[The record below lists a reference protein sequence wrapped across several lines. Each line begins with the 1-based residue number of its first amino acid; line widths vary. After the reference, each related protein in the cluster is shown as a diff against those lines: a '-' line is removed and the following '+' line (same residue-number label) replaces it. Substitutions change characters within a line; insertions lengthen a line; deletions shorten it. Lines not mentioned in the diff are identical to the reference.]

1 MGIVQSFRTF
11 RGGLARRLK
20 RESNDW
26 QRWLDRRAVP
36 ASKQNVNMATSA
48 TLIDKPRDSAIALR
62 WIISARDDLVWL
74 IGSVVSSY
82 LLLVLYV
89 NGILPLVPMVALWAI
104 LIDAPHV
111 FGTFSRT
118 YFDRTERQNRAR
130 LLWGSLL
137 FFAVGP
143 LMVFAGAGLVFFFV
157 AALWAYYHLV
167 KQHYGFMVLYKKK
180 NNDLAPLDNAL
191 DRLLLLFAFNYPFVA
206 FIARDPEAMARV
218 PAALRSGVDG
228 LATALL
234 AGTLILAIAW
244 VIRQI
249 QRAVAGEQLNVPKYL
264 LLAAAIP
271 MHWIVLLTPMPHKP
285 IAIVAILTIYHN
297 LQYHR
302 LIWFHNQKYV
312 RTGNR
317 GDRVTASSRDGV
329 TGAGDSSATALTGT
343 VGVPPAP
350 VNITL
355 RDKYGAAELISRRL
369 LYYVACGILF
379 GLIYQGPRQF
389 LGYVSLKSGGATGGA
404 AEQSSAIQLS
414 ISFLWGYAF
423 IHYYLDSKI
432 WRVRRDPSVGKA
444 LNM

>member
-1 MGIVQSFRTF
+1 M
-11 RGGLARRLK
+11 A
-20 RESNDW
+20 
-26 QRWLDRRAVP
+26 
-36 ASKQNVNMATSA
+36 ASVEIT
-48 TLIDKPRDSAIALR
+48 TKPVASAISLR
-62 WIISARDDLVWL
+62 WIISARDDLVWF
-74 IGSVVSSY
+74 IGSVLSSY
-82 LLLVLYV
+82 LLLFLYV
-89 NGILPLVPMVALWAI
+89 KGFVSLLVMAATWAI

-118 YFDRTERQNRAR
+118 YFDRTERKNRAR

-143 LMVFAGAGLVFFFV
+143 LLVWAGAGFVFFFV

-180 NNDLAPLDNAL
+180 NGDLAKVDNAL
-191 DRLLLLFAFNYPFVA
+191 DRLFLLFAFNYPFIE

-218 PAALRSGVDG
+218 PAALRGGVDG
-228 LATALL
+228 LSTILLIATVVLGFAWL
-234 AGTLILAIAW
+234 A
-244 VIRQI
+244 RQV
-249 QRAVAGEQLNVPKYL
+249 QRALVGEPLNVPKYL

-302 LIWFHNQKYV
+302 LIWFHNKKYNRMTV
-312 RTGNR
+312 SRTQ
-317 GDRVTASSRDGV
+317 
-329 TGAGDSSATALTGT
+329 DSNSLGSDSDQ
-343 VGVPPAP
+343 
-350 VNITL
+350 VN
-355 RDKYGAAELISRRL
+355 YGAASVISRHVA
-369 LYYVACGILF
+369 YYIGFGILF
-379 GLIYQGPRQF
+379 GIIYQGPRQL
-389 LGYVSLKSGGATGGA
+389 LGYLSFQNATAGATA
-404 AEQSSAIQLS
+404 QPLMIQLG

-432 WRVRRDPSVGKA
+432 WRVRRDASVGKA

>member
-1 MGIVQSFRTF
+1 M
-11 RGGLARRLK
+11 A
-20 RESNDW
+20 
-26 QRWLDRRAVP
+26 
-36 ASKQNVNMATSA
+36 ASVEIT
-48 TLIDKPRDSAIALR
+48 TKPVASAISLR
-62 WIISARDDLVWL
+62 WIISARDDLVWF
-74 IGSVVSSY
+74 IGSVLSSY
-82 LLLVLYV
+82 LLLFLYV
-89 NGILPLVPMVALWAI
+89 TGFVSLLVMAATWAI

-118 YFDRTERQNRAR
+118 YFDRTERKNRAR

-143 LMVFAGAGLVFFFV
+143 LLVWAGAGFVFFFV

-180 NNDLAPLDNAL
+180 NGDLAKVDNAL
-191 DRLLLLFAFNYPFVA
+191 DRLFLLFAFNYPFIE

-218 PAALRSGVDG
+218 PAALRGGVDG
-228 LATALL
+228 LSTILLIATVVLGFAWL
-234 AGTLILAIAW
+234 A
-244 VIRQI
+244 RQV
-249 QRAVAGEQLNVPKYL
+249 QRALVGEPLNVPKYL

-302 LIWFHNQKYV
+302 LIWFHNKKYNRMTV
-312 RTGNR
+312 SRTQ
-317 GDRVTASSRDGV
+317 
-329 TGAGDSSATALTGT
+329 DSNSLGSDSDQ
-343 VGVPPAP
+343 
-350 VNITL
+350 VN
-355 RDKYGAAELISRRL
+355 YGAASVISRHIA
-369 LYYVACGILF
+369 YYIGFGILF
-379 GLIYQGPRQF
+379 GIIYQGPRQL
-389 LGYVSLKSGGATGGA
+389 LGYLSFQNATAGATA
-404 AEQSSAIQLS
+404 QPLMIQLG

-432 WRVRRDPSVGKA
+432 WRVRRDASVGKA

>member
-1 MGIVQSFRTF
+1 
-11 RGGLARRLK
+11 
-20 RESNDW
+20 
-26 QRWLDRRAVP
+26 
-36 ASKQNVNMATSA
+36 
-48 TLIDKPRDSAIALR
+48 
-62 WIISARDDLVWL
+62 
-74 IGSVVSSY
+74 
-82 LLLVLYV
+82 
-89 NGILPLVPMVALWAI
+89 MVALWAI

-118 YFDRTERQNRAR
+118 YFDRTERHNRGR

-143 LMVFAGAGLVFFFV
+143 VMVYAGAGLIFFFL

-180 NNDLAPLDNAL
+180 NNDLAPVDNAL

-206 FIARDPEAMARV
+206 FIARDAEAMARV
-218 PAALRSGVDG
+218 PAKLQAGVNG
-228 LATALL
+228 LATILL
-234 AGTLILAIAW
+234 AGTIVLAIAW
-244 VIRQI
+244 VGRQL
-249 QRAVAGEQLNVPKYL
+249 QRALMGEPLNVPKYL

-302 LIWFHNQKYV
+302 LIWFHNKKYQA
-312 RTGNR
+312 GSA
-317 GDRVTASSRDGV
+317 DILSASTRRSLVERPDN
-329 TGAGDSSATALTGT
+329 GAAERA
-343 VGVPPAP
+343 
-350 VNITL
+350 NQMEH
-355 RDKYGAAELISRRL
+355 RQKYGAAETISRRL
-369 LYYVACGILF
+369 LYYIAFGILF
-379 GLIYQGPRQF
+379 GLIYQGPRQI
-389 LGYVSLKSGGATGGA
+389 LGYISLKNGGTAGGS
-404 AEQSSAIQLS
+404 AEQSFAIQLG

-444 LNM
+444 LNMD

>member
-1 MGIVQSFRTF
+1 MAASAETITRP
-11 RGGLARRLK
+11 LA
-20 RESNDW
+20 N
-26 QRWLDRRAVP
+26 
-36 ASKQNVNMATSA
+36 
-48 TLIDKPRDSAIALR
+48 ALSVR
-62 WIISARDDLVWL
+62 WIISARDDLIWF

-82 LLLVLYV
+82 ALLLLYV
-89 NGILPLVPMVALWAI
+89 KGVVPLIPLMAVWAI

-118 YFDRTERQNRAR
+118 YFDRTERAHRSR

-143 LMVFAGAGLVFFFV
+143 LMVLAGAGLVFFFV

-180 NNDLAPLDNAL
+180 NGDLAPIDNAL

-206 FIARDPEAMARV
+206 FIARDPEAISRV
-218 PAALRSGVDG
+218 PVALRPGVNG
-228 LATALL
+228 LATLL
-234 AGTLILAIAW
+234 LGATIILATVW
-244 VIRQI
+244 VGRQV
-249 QRAVAGEQLNVPKYL
+249 QRAFVGESLNVPKYL

-302 LIWFHNQKYV
+302 LIWFHNKKYSAGHKRV
-312 RTGNR
+312 SVAGNR
-317 GDRVTASSRDGV
+317 PVPLVADGSSQN
-329 TGAGDSSATALTGT
+329 ADS
-343 VGVPPAP
+343 
-350 VNITL
+350 
-355 RDKYGAAELISRRL
+355 RQKYGAAAVISRRL
-369 LYYVACGILF
+369 VYYIAFGIIF
-379 GLIYQGPRQF
+379 GVIYQGPRQI
-389 LGYVSLKSGGATGGA
+389 LGYLSLKNASAGT
-404 AEQSSAIQLS
+404 AEQSLAIQLG
-414 ISFLWGYAF
+414 ISFLWGYAL

-444 LNM
+444 LNMG

>member
-1 MGIVQSFRTF
+1 MAASVDVISNS
-11 RGGLARRLK
+11 
-20 RESNDW
+20 RES
-26 QRWLDRRAVP
+26 
-36 ASKQNVNMATSA
+36 
-48 TLIDKPRDSAIALR
+48 AISLR
-62 WIISARDDLVWL
+62 WIISARDDLIWL
-74 IGSVVSSY
+74 IGSVASSY

-89 NGILPLVPMVALWAI
+89 NGIIPLVPMVALWAI

-118 YFDRTERQNRAR
+118 YFDRSERQNRGR

-137 FFAVGP
+137 FFAIGP
-143 LMVFAGAGLVFFFV
+143 LMVYVGAGLVFFFL

-218 PAALRSGVDG
+218 PAKLQAGVNT
-228 LATALL
+228 LATILL
-234 AGTLILAIAW
+234 AGTVILALAW
-244 VIRQI
+244 LFRQV
-249 QRAVAGEQLNVPKYL
+249 QRAITGESLNVPKYL
-264 LLAAAIP
+264 LLTAAIP

-302 LIWFHNQKYV
+302 LIWFHNKKYV
-312 RTGNR
+312 RTACVSGRGNSP
-317 GDRVTASSRDGV
+317 TAKQGLSVPSSE
-329 TGAGDSSATALTGT
+329 
-343 VGVPPAP
+343 
-350 VNITL
+350 L
-355 RDKYGAAELISRRL
+355 RQKYGAAELISRRL
-369 LYYVACGILF
+369 LYYVAFGIIF
-379 GLIYQGPRQF
+379 GLIYQGPRQL
-389 LGYVSLKSGGATGGA
+389 LGYFSLNTGDGSVA
-404 AEQSSAIQLS
+404 VQPLAMQLG

-444 LNM
+444 LNMA

>member
-1 MGIVQSFRTF
+1 
-11 RGGLARRLK
+11 
-20 RESNDW
+20 
-26 QRWLDRRAVP
+26 
-36 ASKQNVNMATSA
+36 MAATAEVIAKAQPSA
-48 TLIDKPRDSAIALR
+48 LSMR
-62 WIISARDDLVWL
+62 WIISAQDDLIWL

-82 LLLVLYV
+82 ALLVLYV
-89 NGILPLVPMVALWAI
+89 AGIIPLVPMVALWAI

-118 YFDRTERQNRAR
+118 YFDKTEWQNRRR

-137 FFAVGP
+137 FFAIGP
-143 LMVFAGAGLVFFFV
+143 IMVLAGAGFIFFFF

-180 NNDLAPLDNAL
+180 NNDLSPVDNAL
-191 DRLLLLFAFNYPFVA
+191 DRLLLLFAFNYPFVE

-218 PAALRSGVDG
+218 PVPLQSFVNT
-228 LATALL
+228 LATILL
-234 AGTLILAIAW
+234 AGTIILAVGW
-244 VIRQI
+244 LGRQI
-249 QRAVAGEQLNVPKYL
+249 QRAITGEPLNVPKYL

-271 MHWIVLLTPMPHKP
+271 MHWVVLLTPMPHKP

-302 LIWFHNQKYV
+302 LIWFHNKKYTRGSTAFSGTAGV
-312 RTGNR
+312 SPAMTGSAQIA
-317 GDRVTASSRDGV
+317 GSSPIAMEPLVSDQ
-329 TGAGDSSATALTGT
+329 
-343 VGVPPAP
+343 PP
-350 VNITL
+350 
-355 RDKYGAAELISRRL
+355 RQRYGAAEFISRRL
-369 LYYVACGILF
+369 LFYIGFGILF

-389 LGYVSLKSGGATGGA
+389 LGYTSLRNDAGGA
-404 AEQSSAIQLS
+404 AYSLPTQLG

-444 LNM
+444 LNMG

>member
-1 MGIVQSFRTF
+1 M
-11 RGGLARRLK
+11 A
-20 RESNDW
+20 
-26 QRWLDRRAVP
+26 
-36 ASKQNVNMATSA
+36 ASVEITA
-48 TLIDKPRDSAIALR
+48 KPVASAISLR
-62 WIISARDDLVWL
+62 WIISARDDLVWF
-74 IGSVVSSY
+74 IGSVLSSY
-82 LLLVLYV
+82 LLLFLYV
-89 NGILPLVPMVALWAI
+89 TGFVSLLVMAATWAI

-118 YFDRTERQNRAR
+118 YFDRTERKNRAR

-143 LMVFAGAGLVFFFV
+143 LLVWAGAGFVFFFV

-180 NNDLAPLDNAL
+180 NGDLAKVDNAL
-191 DRLLLLFAFNYPFVA
+191 DRLFLLFAFNYPFVE

-218 PAALRSGVDG
+218 PAALRGGVNG
-228 LATALL
+228 LSTILLIATVVLGFTWL
-234 AGTLILAIAW
+234 A
-244 VIRQI
+244 RQV
-249 QRAVAGEQLNVPKYL
+249 QRALVGEPLNVPKYL

-302 LIWFHNQKYV
+302 LIWFHNKKYNRMTV
-312 RTGNR
+312 SRTQ
-317 GDRVTASSRDGV
+317 
-329 TGAGDSSATALTGT
+329 DSNSLGSDSDQ
-343 VGVPPAP
+343 
-350 VNITL
+350 VN
-355 RDKYGAAELISRRL
+355 YGAASVISRHVA
-369 LYYVACGILF
+369 YYIGFGILF
-379 GLIYQGPRQF
+379 GIIYQGPRQL
-389 LGYVSLKSGGATGGA
+389 LGYLSFQNATAGATA
-404 AEQSSAIQLS
+404 QPLMIQLG

-432 WRVRRDPSVGKA
+432 WRVRRDASVGKA